1 MKKIVIMILAALLLV
16 SCATTEKSAKV
27 YEYTETDVMIDAG
40 DHKVPATITVPVVE
54 EGVKLPA
61 VVMLHGTGSNRHEAG
76 NGYDYA
82 APEMAKAGIA
92 TIRFDYIGNGDSEE
106 DYIDFTYDKA
116 LSDAEVCKSYII
128 ENYPV
133 DAERIGVMGWSLG
146 GKLAFLAAS
155 RDPSFA
161 SVLTWAGAYGVYES
175 QEEYEIAKKDGYYE
189 MTFDWR
195 DSLKESP
202 EFYECAFAIDYPAE
216 MARVTAPVLLIQG
229 KADDTVLPETAE
241 EIYASLTSSEKKD
254 IFWIEGGDH
263 TFGVFSGDDTVLKT
277 AVAATIDW
285 FKETL

>member
-1 MKKIVIMILAALLLV
+1 MKTLLQNGRVLDPASGKDGIYNILVEDGIITSVDNTVPDNVDVLIDASGCFVMPGLVDLHVHFREPGFEHKETIRTGSLAAARGGV
-16 SCATTEKSAKV
+16 TTVFAMPN
-27 YEYTETDVMIDAG
+27 TR
-40 DHKVPATITVPVVE
+40 PVVDS
-54 EGVKLPA
+54 V
-61 VVMLHGTGSNRHEAG
+61 
-76 NGYDYA
+76 
-82 APEMAKAGIA
+82 EMIM
-92 TIRFDYIGNGDSEE
+92 RVN
-106 DYIDFTYDKA
+106 
-116 LSDAEVCKSYII
+116 
-128 ENYPV
+128 
-133 DAERIGVMGWSLG
+133 
-146 GKLAFLAAS
+146 
-155 RDPSFA
+155 
-161 SVLTWAGAYGVYES
+161 
-175 QEEYEIAKKDGYYE
+175 EIAKRDGYFE

-216 MARVTAPVLLIQG
+216 MAAITAPVLLIQG